1 MSNFATCSPPYT
13 PRELHAHTCPL
24 IVLSKPRHEVNVH
37 SDERWVRALT
47 YPGFGLRNRVGFL
60 EKTPGR
66 VTVLKERTV
75 VPSRDMISYKTTR
88 PRPPSLKSGPVHWV
102 ETGSQNGVDLC
113 RQGLRLSVGRQAAEQ
128 LKRQASKSRPH
139 RRTYHPPECITSAEM
154 PKLRVLRIDAFT
166 P

>member
-1 MSNFATCSPPYT
+1 LSRLAKTALVDYPLLLKMDGEAVMSNFATCSPPYT

-88 PRPPSLKSGPVHWV
+88 PRPPSLKERPSSLGGNWEP
-102 ETGSQNGVDLC
+102 E
-113 RQGLRLSVGRQAAEQ
+113 RRRLMSPGAQAE
-128 LKRQASKSRPH
+128 RG
-139 RRTYHPPECITSAEM
+139 TSSS
-154 PKLRVLRIDAFT
+154 
-166 P
+166 

>member
-1 MSNFATCSPPYT
+1 MDGEAVMSNFATCSPPYT

-37 SDERWVRALT
+37 SDARLVRALT
-47 YPGFGLRNRVGFL
+47 YPGFELGNRVGFL

-66 VTVLKERTV
+66 VTVLKEKTV
-75 VPSRDMISYKTTR
+75 VPSQGDMISYKTTR
-88 PRPPSLKSGPVHWV
+88 PRPPSPKERPSSLGGNWEPERRS
-102 ETGSQNGVDLC
+102 
-113 RQGLRLSVGRQAAEQ
+113 QAAEQ

-139 RRTYHPPECITSAEM
+139 RRTYHPPECITSAET